1 VKEFDHIDELI
12 RQKFEGFEPVPPES
26 VWEKVKAG
34 IGPDAP
40 SPKGG
45 RFTPPIITGL
55 IVLVGLISLLL
66 LVTRMESTMP
76 VQAGSNEL
84 AYNANRLAN
93 NNASTNQQPDA
104 LQNSSANDIASL
116 IPVRKPFDGQPAYA
130 ADHTDIYPASD
141 EPANLSPRNI
151 KNRDGSPR
159 FRENALRMDSR
170 QGGQI
175 AGGEYASSGMSSR
188 EGRIRQT
195 ADDYMAPTK
204 AVWSVGAYFNPEVS
218 FNSSD
223 NSNSLDYGFQVL
235 PRVTFGNWFLQSG
248 IGVRIGNDEGKY
260 VVNYNKY
267 LGSYEDVYEVTF
279 DSTENGVIPTYHTQ
293 TVDVYDTVPYYSIS
307 DTKVRYTY
315 LDIPLIFGHE
325 WSFNRFSLS
334 VHAGPSLSLLA
345 GRSSP
350 AADYPDERIRILSES
365 PQIPARETINW
376 QLMAGAGFNYRM
388 SDNISFSLEPTFRY
402 FLSGQYQDNEFNT
415 RQPYSIGIR
424 AGLIYKINH

>member
-66 LVTRMESTMP
+66 LVTHMESTMP

-84 AYNANRLAN
+84 SYNANRLAN
-93 NNASTNQQPDA
+93 NNASGNQQPDA
-104 LQNSSANDIASL
+104 VQNTSENDIASQ

-130 ADHTDIYPASD
+130 AAHSDIYSPAD
-141 EPANLSPRNI
+141 EPANLQSR
-151 KNRDGSPR
+151 KMENRSGTQR
-159 FRENALRMDSR
+159 FREKAPRMESKR
-170 QGGQI
+170 GGQVAEGDNAFSEI
-175 AGGEYASSGMSSR
+175 SSR
-188 EGRIRQT
+188 VKRIRQT

-204 AVWSVGAYFNPEVS
+204 ATWSVGAYFNPEVS
-218 FNSSD
+218 FNSPD
-223 NSNSLDYGFQVL
+223 NSTSLDYGFQLL
-235 PRVTFGNWFLQSG
+235 PRVTLGNWYLQSG
-248 IGVRIGNDEGKY
+248 IGLRIGNDEGKY

-279 DSTENGVIPTYHTQ
+279 DSTESGVIPTYHTQ

-315 LDIPLIFGHE
+315 LDIPLLFGHE
-325 WSFNRFSLS
+325 WSFSRFSLS

-345 GRSSP
+345 GRSTP

-376 QLMAGAGFNYRM
+376 QLMAGAGFNYRV

-402 FLSGQYQDNEFNT
+402 FLSGQYQDGELNT
-415 RQPYSIGIR
+415 LQPYSFGIR